1 MTRAFKF
8 VRVQSERERIIQ
20 MATDQSETDR
30 EERSWEDRAN
40 PLQTFMGRLQETGY
54 EDTLHHFDDLGERVL
69 TKRRLGV
76 VEYLAEHDPESIRE
90 LARRLDRHV
99 SSVKEDLD
107 VLARNE
113 LIEYETDG
121 NKKAPRLK
129 HRNVFVRPLLLD
141 GEFQWDFYADTDDAE

>member
-1 MTRAFKF
+1 
-8 VRVQSERERIIQ
+8 

-40 PLQTFMGRLQETGY
+40 PLQTFMGRLQEAGY
-54 EDTLHHFDDLGERVL
+54 EDTLHHFEDLDERVL
-69 TKRRLGV
+69 TKRRLGI

-90 LARRLDRHV
+90 LARRLDRQV
-99 SSVKEDLD
+99 SAVKDDLD

-113 LIEYETDG
+113 LLEYESTG
-121 NKKAPRLK
+121 KKKGPQLK

-141 GEFQWDFYADTDDAE
+141 GEFQWKFDADTDDAE

>member
-1 MTRAFKF
+1 M
-8 VRVQSERERIIQ
+8 V
-20 MATDQSETDR
+20 TDQSETDHR
-30 EERSWEDRAN
+30 ERSWEEQAN
-40 PLQTFMGRLQETGY
+40 PLQRFMGRLQEAGY
-54 EDTLHHFDDLGERVL
+54 EDTLHYFDDLDERVL
-69 TKRRLGV
+69 TKRRLQI
-76 VEYLAEHDPESIRE
+76 VEFLTEHDPESIRD

-99 SSVKEDLD
+99 SSVKDDLD

-141 GEFQWDFYADTDDAE
+141 GKFQWDFYADTADTADAK